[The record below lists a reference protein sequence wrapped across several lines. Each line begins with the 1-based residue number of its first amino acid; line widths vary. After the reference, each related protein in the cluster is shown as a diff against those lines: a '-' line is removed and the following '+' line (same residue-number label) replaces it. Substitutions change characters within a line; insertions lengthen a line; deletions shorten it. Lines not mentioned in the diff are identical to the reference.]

1 MRMARGAT
9 AGESFDV
16 SRATSWVRGRGVYV
30 AFVVLVIFNLIVT
43 PNFASVV
50 TLTTLLITVSP
61 IVLVSL
67 GVALTI
73 GTEGIDLSVGSVM
86 ALASAFLPLYLGYG
100 WPVAVLV
107 VLFVGALA
115 GLLNG
120 SLVAFV
126 GVQPIIATLA
136 LLVGGRGLAQIFA
149 GGQSLPITDPTVLWL
164 GQGRLFGIPAPVI
177 VAVVAVL
184 VVGFLVKRTTFGR
197 YVVAVGGNRSASY
210 LSGHPVRRTLLAVY
224 VISGLLAALAG
235 IVATARLGASDPSNI
250 GLLIELSAITAVVV
264 GGTPLSGG
272 RVAIMGTV
280 MGALLIQLITNTF
293 IANDLPFTWAQV
305 LTAAIILVAVYV
317 QKGRGNA

>member
-1 MRMARGAT
+1 MARGA
-9 AGESFDV
+9 AADKSFDV
-16 SRATSWVRGRGVYV
+16 STATSWVRGRGVYV

-50 TLTTLLITVSP
+50 TVTTLLITVSP

-177 VAVVAVL
+177 LAAAAVL
-184 VVGFLVKRTTFGR
+184 VVGFLVNRTTFGR
-197 YVVAVGGNRSASY
+197 YVVAVGGNRSASF

-272 RVAIMGTV
+272 RVKIMGTV

-305 LTAAIILVAVYV
+305 LTAAIILVAVYL
-317 QKGRGNA
+317 QKGRGTA

>member
-1 MRMARGAT
+1 MDRGA
-9 AGESFDV
+9 AAKGPFDASSV
-16 SRATSWVRGRGVYV
+16 TSWVRGRGVYV
-30 AFVVLVIFNLIVT
+30 AFVVLVILNLIVT

-50 TLTTLLITVSP
+50 TVTTLLITVSP
-61 IVLVSL
+61 IILVSL

-100 WPVAVLV
+100 WPVAVAV

-115 GLLNG
+115 GLING

-149 GGQSLPITDPTVLWL
+149 GGQSLPITDPAVLWL

-177 VAVVAVL
+177 VALLAVL
-184 VVGFLVKRTTFGR
+184 VVAFLVRRTTFGR
-197 YVVAVGGNRSASY
+197 YVVSIGGNRSASY

-224 VISGLLAALAG
+224 VISAVLAALAG
-235 IVATARLGASDPSNI
+235 IIATARLGASDPSNI

-264 GGTPLSGG
+264 GGTPLTGG
-272 RVAIMGTV
+272 RVKILGTV

-293 IANDLPFTWAQV
+293 ISNNLPFTWAQV
-305 LTAAIILVAVYV
+305 LTAAIILVAVYA
-317 QKGRGNA
+317 QKGRGSA

>member
-1 MRMARGAT
+1 MARGAT
-9 AGESFDV
+9 AKGSFDLSTV
-16 SRATSWVRGRGVYV
+16 TSWVRGRGVYL
-30 AFVVLVIFNLIVT
+30 AFLVLVILNLIIT

-50 TLTTLLITVSP
+50 TVTTLLITVSP

-149 GGQSLPITDPTVLWL
+149 GGQSLPITDPGILWL

-184 VVGFLVKRTTFGR
+184 VVAFLVNRTTFGR

-224 VISGLLAALAG
+224 VISALLAALAG
-235 IVATARLGASDPSNI
+235 IIATARLGASDPSNI

-272 RVAIMGTV
+272 KVKIMGTV
-280 MGALLIQLITNTF
+280 VGALLIQLITNTF
-293 IANDLPFTWAQV
+293 ISNNLPFTWAQV

-317 QKGRGNA
+317 QKGRGSA

>member
-1 MRMARGAT
+1 
-9 AGESFDV
+9 
-16 SRATSWVRGRGVYV
+16 
-30 AFVVLVIFNLIVT
+30 VT
-43 PNFASVV
+43 V
-50 TLTTLLITVSP
+50 TTLLITVSP
-61 IVLVSL
+61 IILVSL
-67 GVALTI
+67 GVALAI

-107 VLFVGALA
+107 VLLVGALA
-115 GLLNG
+115 GLVNG

-149 GGQSLPITDPTVLWL
+149 GGQSLPITDPGILWL
-164 GQGRLFGIPAPVI
+164 GQGRLFGVPAPVI
-177 VAVVAVL
+177 VAVVAVI
-184 VVGFLVKRTTFGR
+184 VVAFLVKRTTFGR

-224 VISGLLAALAG
+224 VISALLAALAG
-235 IVATARLGASDPSNI
+235 IIATARLGASDPSNI

-272 RVAIMGTV
+272 KVKIVGTV

-293 IANDLPFTWAQV
+293 ISNDLPFTWAQV
-305 LTAAIILVAVYV
+305 LTAVIILVAVYI
-317 QKGRGNA
+317 QKGRGSA

>member
-1 MRMARGAT
+1 MARGEA
-9 AGESFDV
+9 AGRSFDV
-16 SRATSWVRGRGVYV
+16 STATSWLRGRGVYV
-30 AFVVLVIFNLIVT
+30 AFVVLLVFNLIVT
-43 PNFASVV
+43 PNFASLS
-50 TLTTLLITVSP
+50 TLSTLLIQVSP
-61 IVLVSL
+61 IILVSL

-100 WPVAVLV
+100 WPVAILV
-107 VLFVGALA
+107 VLLVGALA
-115 GLLNG
+115 GLING

-149 GGQSLPITDPTVLWL
+149 GGQSLPVTDPALLWL

-177 VAVVAVL
+177 VAVVAVI
-184 VVGFLVKRTTFGR
+184 VVGFLVQRTTFGR
-197 YVVAVGGNRSASY
+197 YVVAIGGNRAASF

-272 RVAIMGTV
+272 KVKVLGTV